1 MTAIDIETI
10 ISSTD
15 FQDAFI
21 SGFSDAAPAWYDVE
35 TDGMSPNPWCAPWEW
50 ANAEDFYRPELGD
63 AEAMGRAWA
72 EKNSAE
78 MTELHDEELEEDA

>member
-10 ISSTD
+10 ISSEE
-15 FQDAFI
+15 FQNAFVD
-21 SGFSDAAPAWYDVE
+21 GFSAAAPDWYNVSED
-35 TDGMSPNPWCAPWEW
+35 TGDNPNPWCCPWYW
-50 ANAEDFYRPELGD
+50 AEAEEFYRPELGD

-78 MTELHDEELEEDA
+78 MTELHDA